1 MAAKGFSA
9 APVIDEAGRPVGVL
23 SYTDVLVHQ
32 GESTSAKAEK
42 PPVRVAD
49 VMTPAVF
56 SVTTTTPA
64 AKVVEELVGLN
75 VHQVYVMDE
84 KHTVIGVVTA
94 LDVLKRLRAV

>member
-1 MAAKGFSA
+1 
-9 APVIDEAGRPVGVL
+9 
-23 SYTDVLVHQ
+23 
-32 GESTSAKAEK
+32 
-42 PPVRVAD
+42 
-49 VMTPAVF
+49 MTPAVF

-84 KHTVIGVVTA
+84 NHTVVGVVTA